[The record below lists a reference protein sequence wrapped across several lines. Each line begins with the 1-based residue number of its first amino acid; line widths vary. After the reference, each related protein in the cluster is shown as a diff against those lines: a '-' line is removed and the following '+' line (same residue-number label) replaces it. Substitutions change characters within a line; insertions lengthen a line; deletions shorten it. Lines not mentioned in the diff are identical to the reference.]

1 MSFGIGDFL
10 SRLLKDCELFEQRT
24 ALGNLLQN
32 AGAAAVKLRSPSVR
46 RVFVLGARGCNKNS
60 LDDLRLYLDTVLWVI
75 RSLRYA
81 GASPWIA
88 L

>member
-1 MSFGIGDFL
+1 MPFGISDFL

-32 AGAAAVKLRSPSVR
+32 AGAAAVKLRSPSV
-46 RVFVLGARGCNKNS
+46 
-60 LDDLRLYLDTVLWVI
+60 LWVI